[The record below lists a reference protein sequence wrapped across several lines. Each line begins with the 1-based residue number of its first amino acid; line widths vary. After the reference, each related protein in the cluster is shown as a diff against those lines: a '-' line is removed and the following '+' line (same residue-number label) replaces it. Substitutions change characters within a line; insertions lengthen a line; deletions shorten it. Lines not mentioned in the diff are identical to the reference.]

1 MKQPTFNALLK
12 QAAVRLEAFDF
23 GEALKLYKQANS
35 LKPGN
40 AAAQMGMAVVFN
52 RTGNSANA
60 LVILQK
66 LWEAVQTKASKIKIE
81 TQSEIMAQVGIAFEQ
96 LGQKEQALACF
107 QLAHKIYTSDTLL
120 EKIASLSKGLINL
133 TPLEQL
139 LIQGQEQLEKGNL
152 VDAARI
158 FRAAL
163 SLNVD
168 SDKALNGM
176 ADCLRQL
183 NDLPGAL
190 QCVQQA
196 ILLKPDDAV
205 YQNTLGLIYLQRNE
219 TAKAVKVFLR
229 AIKLNQKFATAYI
242 NLGVAYKRLEK
253 LSDAVK
259 AYETA
264 IKLKPDMPQ
273 AHNNLG
279 NVFNLLGDK
288 VSAKKQYEIAVKL
301 QPNYIDAIK
310 NLDAI
315 YKTSKKNTTAK
326 KVPTNQTSKIDNK
339 VVAPKSPK
347 SILHSKVRLQAS
359 NKTTNSSST

>member
-12 QAAVRLEAFDF
+12 QGAARLEAFDF
-23 GEALKLYKQANS
+23 GEALKLYTQANS

-66 LWEAVQTKASKIKIE
+66 LWEAAQTKVSKIKTE

-107 QLAHKIYTSDTLL
+107 QLAHNIYKSDTLL
-120 EKIASLSKGLINL
+120 EKISTISRGLINL

-139 LIQGQEQLEKGNL
+139 LIQGQEELGKGNFVNATRL
-152 VDAARI
+152 
-158 FRAAL
+158 FKAAL
-163 SLNVD
+163 SLNID

-183 NDLPGAL
+183 NELPGAL

-205 YQNTLGLIYLQRNE
+205 YQNTLGLIYLQLNE
-219 TAKAVKVFLR
+219 TTKAVKAFLR
-229 AIKLNQKFATAYI
+229 AIKLDQMFATAYI

-264 IKLKPDMPQ
+264 IKIRPDMPQ

-279 NVFNLLGDK
+279 NVYMILGEK
-288 VSAKKQYEIAVKL
+288 ILAKKQYENAIKIN
-301 QPNYIDAIK
+301 PNYKDALLNLK
-310 NLDAI
+310 NI
-315 YKTSKKNTTAK
+315 NKKK
-326 KVPTNQTSKIDNK
+326 KD
-339 VVAPKSPK
+339 
-347 SILHSKVRLQAS
+347 
-359 NKTTNSSST
+359 

>member
-12 QAAVRLEAFDF
+12 QAAARLEAFDF
-23 GEALKLYKQANS
+23 GEALKLYTQANS

-40 AAAQMGMAVVFN
+40 AAAQMGMAMVFN
-52 RTGNSANA
+52 RTGKSANA

-66 LWEAVQTKASKIKIE
+66 LWEAAQTKTSKLKTE
-81 TQSEIMAQVGIAFEQ
+81 TKSEIMAQVGIAFEQ
-96 LGQKEQALACF
+96 LGQNEQALACF
-107 QLAHKIYTSDTLL
+107 HIAHSIYKSDTLL
-120 EKIASLSKGLINL
+120 EKITFLSKGLINL

-139 LIQGQEQLEKGNL
+139 LIQGQDQSEKGNF
-152 VDAARI
+152 VDAARM

-176 ADCLRQL
+176 ADCLRQM
-183 NDLPGAL
+183 NDLAGAL
-190 QCVQQA
+190 QCIQQA

-205 YQNTLGLIYLQRNE
+205 YQNTLGLIYLQRND

-229 AIKLNQKFATAYI
+229 AIKLNQKFASAYI

-264 IKLKPDMPQ
+264 IKLRPDIPQ

-279 NVFNLLGDK
+279 NALNLLGK
-288 VSAKKQYEIAVKL
+288 KTMAKRHYKIAISL
-301 QPNYIDAIK
+301 NPNYKDAANNLK
-310 NLDAI
+310 NL
-315 YKTSKKNTTAK
+315 Y
-326 KVPTNQTSKIDNK
+326 
-339 VVAPKSPK
+339 KSP
-347 SILHSKVRLQAS
+347 
-359 NKTTNSSST
+359 NKTISIVANES

>member
-1 MKQPTFNALLK
+1 MKQPAFNALLK
-12 QAAVRLEAFDF
+12 QAAARLEAFDF
-23 GEALKLYKQANS
+23 GEALKLYTQANS

-40 AAAQMGMAVVFN
+40 AAAQMGMAMVFN

-66 LWEAVQTKASKIKIE
+66 LWEAAQTKASKIKTE

-107 QLAHKIYTSDTLL
+107 LLAHNIYKSNNVLAKINSF
-120 EKIASLSKGLINL
+120 SKDLINL

-139 LIQGQEQLEKGNL
+139 VIQGHDQLDKGNF
-152 VDAARI
+152 VEAAKI
-158 FRAAL
+158 FKAAL
-163 SLNVD
+163 TLNID
-168 SDKALNGM
+168 SDKSLNGM

-196 ILLKPDDAV
+196 ILLNPDDAV

-219 TAKAVKVFLR
+219 TTKAVKVFLR
-229 AIKLNQKFATAYI
+229 AIKLNKQFATAYI

-264 IKLKPDMPQ
+264 IKLRPDMPQ

-288 VSAKKQYEIAVKL
+288 VSAKTQYEIAVKL
-301 QPNYIDAIK
+301 HPNYIDAIK
-310 NLDAI
+310 NLEEINKAQE
-315 YKTSKKNTTAK
+315 KNSLAK
-326 KVPTNQTSKIDNK
+326 KAPTNRTSKIDNK
-339 VVAPKSPK
+339 VVVPKSPK
-347 SILHSKVRLQAS
+347 SILQSKACLNAS
-359 NKTTNSSST
+359 KKLPQL

>member
-12 QAAVRLEAFDF
+12 QAAARLEAFDF
-23 GEALKLYKQANS
+23 GEALKLYTQANS

-107 QLAHKIYTSDTLL
+107 QLAHNIYKSDTLS
-120 EKIASLSKGLINL
+120 EKISTISKGLISL
-133 TPLEQL
+133 TPQEQL

-152 VDAARI
+152 IDAARI

-163 SLNVD
+163 TLNVN

-190 QCVQQA
+190 QCIQQA

-205 YQNTLGLIYLQRNE
+205 YQNTLGLIYLQRYE
-219 TAKAVKVFLR
+219 TAKAVKIFLR
-229 AIKLNQKFATAYI
+229 AIKLNQKYATAYI
-242 NLGVAYKRLEK
+242 NLGVAYKRINKLEQAIT
-253 LSDAVK
+253 S
-259 AYETA
+259 YEKA
-264 IKLKPDMPQ
+264 IKINPDF
-273 AHNNLG
+273 AEAYNNIG
-279 NVFNLLGDK
+279 NVYAVLGK
-288 VSAKKQYEIAVKL
+288 NEMAKL
-301 QPNYIDAIK
+301 QYKKAISLKNNYKEA
-310 NLDAI
+310 
-315 YKTSKKNTTAK
+315 
-326 KVPTNQTSKIDNK
+326 IDNLK
-339 VVAPKSPK
+339 NIK
-347 SILHSKVRLQAS
+347 
-359 NKTTNSSST
+359 